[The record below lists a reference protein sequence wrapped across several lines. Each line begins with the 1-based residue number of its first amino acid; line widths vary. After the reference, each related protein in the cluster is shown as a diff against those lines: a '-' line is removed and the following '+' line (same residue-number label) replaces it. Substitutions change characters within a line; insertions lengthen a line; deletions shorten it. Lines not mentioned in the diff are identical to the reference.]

1 MLVEQSSLGI
11 TPHVCDSHLLTGAT
25 NLDADDD
32 SFFLTACCLEPSI
45 TFCKGEKSEVGQ
57 L

>member
-1 MLVEQSSLGI
+1 MLVEQSSLGT

-45 TFCKGEKSEVGQ
+45 TFCKGEKREVGQ